1 MGKPQSGFRL
11 GNFAWLG
18 SYSECMNLTEAQ
30 YCLAGVKITIP
41 PGNQVSVLWLISM
54 LITYRSAFDLFNP
67 LWCWYVVT
75 NLQGKFLLSKICLP
89 AGSAKHSLWRERH
102 SLEAARFASVSRE
115 AQMRHKSSPSREPTC
130 SPQIGWYTYLWR
142 NISLLRACTS
152 CFVVFVTAGPFL
164 NRNLFY
170 IQLLLT
176 RLY

>member
-67 LWCWYVVT
+67 QFHVKSKCGT
-75 NLQGKFLLSKICLP
+75 NP
-89 AGSAKHSLWRERH
+89 VHH
-102 SLEAARFASVSRE
+102 
-115 AQMRHKSSPSREPTC
+115 PEPTC

-142 NISLLRACTS
+142 NISGMHQFS
-152 CFVVFVTAGPFL
+152 CCLCHCWPFSKPESLVYSAIYQIILNFSGGPQCA
-164 NRNLFY
+164 LFCSGLVELGY
-170 IQLLLT
+170 V
-176 RLY
+176 YN

>member
-67 LWCWYVVT
+67 QFHVKSKCGT
-75 NLQGKFLLSKICLP
+75 NPVHHQNLLALRRLDGIL
-89 AGSAKHSLWRERH
+89 
-102 SLEAARFASVSRE
+102 
-115 AQMRHKSSPSREPTC
+115 
-130 SPQIGWYTYLWR
+130 
-142 NISLLRACTS
+142 ISGEIFRACTS
-152 CFVVFVTAGPFL
+152 SLVVFVTAGPFL
-164 NRNLFY
+164 NRNLLY
-170 IQLLLT
+170 IQLYT